1 MNIPGALDRPTSSE
15 IYINGIDTI
24 KISEKELFNI
34 WQAEIRFIFQ
44 RFYLVPNLNALDN
57 ILIPL
62 IHIRITENNTYRA
75 KELLKEVDLSD
86 RMFHIPNEISGSQV
100 QRITIAKSSIMSPKI
115 ILANGSTGEFKQY
128 YGSRNF

>member
-1 MNIPGALDRPTSSE
+1 M
-15 IYINGIDTI
+15 
-24 KISEKELFNI
+24 
-34 WQAEIRFIFQ
+34 
-44 RFYLVPNLNALDN
+44 DN

-62 IHIRITENNTYRA
+62 IHIRISENNTYRA

-86 RMFHIPNEISGSQV
+86 RMFHIPNEISGSQL

>member
-86 RMFHIPNEISGSQV
+86 RMFHIPNEISGSQL